1 MSISRSPQ
9 RGSFGLVSMIARAV
23 EQGDD
28 DLAASLE
35 SLRQAYAQREQ
46 NPDWIVNNLE
56 YDLRSTDWI
65 VAKARASESYA
76 QNIYAALCN
85 TEWQKVRLPD
95 TPENIDRVLVDGYPK
110 WHCSWRSAGGIVADL
125 RGEGDYIDWYCSGSS
140 GQWQAADESTSE
152 VTEHYV
158 AEGVVTDEILAD
170 FSALGWRLVSDSE

>member
-9 RGSFGLVSMIARAV
+9 RGSFGLGSMISRAV

-35 SLRQAYAQREQ
+35 SLRQTFMQREQ
-46 NPDWIVNNLE
+46 NPAWTVNNLE

-85 TEWQKVRLPD
+85 TEWQKVRLSD
-95 TPENIDRVLVDGYPK
+95 TPENIDRVLTDGYPK

-125 RGEGDYIDWYCSGSS
+125 RGEGDYIDWYCSGSG
-140 GQWQAADESTSE
+140 GQWVTSDASE

-158 AEGVVTDEILAD
+158 SEGVVTDEILAD
-170 FSALGWRLVSDSE
+170 FSALGWRLVPDSE